1 MSTSPDDEVAAPEQS
16 DAEAVRAAVTPPPQT
31 VRTRLDYNRTTG
43 RFDVMAGGVVVGE
56 ATSYLEV
63 EVRHG

>member
-31 VRTRLDYNRTTG
+31 VRRYATYDPTTK
-43 RFDVMAGGVVVGE
+43 DLAVWENGVVIGHVNTYPQMG
-56 ATSYLEV
+56 AL
-63 EVRHG
+63 